1 MIKKTDAPRVQ
12 PTRFNGIRSTTVSS
26 STIPPSS
33 SPRPLPS
40 FVPSHGSS
48 SCFSLSLPLPLFF
61 SPSFFLSLS
70 PGPVFP
76 EACFP
81 VNNRGD
87 SRAARGEQRN
97 SIEFQ
102 HSRPRVSACSSR
114 DRVNGRPRGCA
125 ESGRLSREFRPRR
138 ESTLSYTRIF
148 VRIKYLLPPLVR
160 MEINFYS
167 IVENSLSL
175 VGK

>member
-1 MIKKTDAPRVQ
+1 MLRASNRHD
-12 PTRFNGIRSTTVSS
+12 STEFDRRQSAHR
-26 STIPPSS
+26 PFH
-33 SPRPLPS
+33 RPLLVVLFPLS
-40 FVPSHGSS
+40 SHPTDPAPV
-48 SCFSLSLPLPLFF
+48 SLSLSL
-61 SPSFFLSLS
+61 FLSLS
-70 PGPVFP
+70 GPVFP

-138 ESTLSYTRIF
+138 ESTLSYTLL
-148 VRIKYLLPPLVR
+148 YLR
-160 MEINFYS
+160 
-167 IVENSLSL
+167 
-175 VGK
+175 KD